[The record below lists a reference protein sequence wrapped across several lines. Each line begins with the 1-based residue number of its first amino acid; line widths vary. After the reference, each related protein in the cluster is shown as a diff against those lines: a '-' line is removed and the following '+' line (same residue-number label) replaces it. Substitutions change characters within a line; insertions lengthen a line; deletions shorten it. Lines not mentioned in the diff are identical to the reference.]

1 MVSSVYTVMLID
13 DEPWILARLRTI
25 VDWEA
30 LGFQIVCEAGDPASA
45 WEQLQALHP
54 DVVVMDI
61 RMPEYSGLDILQAA
75 RRRGVSAE
83 FLIVSGYDDFS
94 YARQAIAGGVFY
106 YFLKPVDA
114 QEFERELRRL
124 RTRLDGRA
132 PSSPA
137 APEEE
142 AVLTTPC
149 RRLNEILRYI
159 RENYQSP
166 LTLAV
171 LSKEFFLSPTYI
183 CDLFSQ
189 YTDFSFVQ
197 YLTETR
203 IRAAGKKLRETDRS
217 VSRIA
222 AEAGFRDYSYFSKV
236 FRQKTGMSPSEY
248 RRNR

>member
-1 MVSSVYTVMLID
+1 M
-13 DEPWILARLRTI
+13 
-25 VDWEA
+25 
-30 LGFQIVCEAGDPASA
+30 
-45 WEQLQALHP
+45 
-54 DVVVMDI
+54 
-61 RMPEYSGLDILQAA
+61 
-75 RRRGVSAE
+75 
-83 FLIVSGYDDFS
+83 
-94 YARQAIAGGVFY
+94 
-106 YFLKPVDA
+106 DA

>member
-1 MVSSVYTVMLID
+1 MLID

-106 YFLKPVDA
+106 
-114 QEFERELRRL
+114 
-124 RTRLDGRA
+124 
-132 PSSPA
+132 
-137 APEEE
+137 
-142 AVLTTPC
+142 
-149 RRLNEILRYI
+149 
-159 RENYQSP
+159 
-166 LTLAV
+166 
-171 LSKEFFLSPTYI
+171 
-183 CDLFSQ
+183 
-189 YTDFSFVQ
+189 
-197 YLTETR
+197 
-203 IRAAGKKLRETDRS
+203 
-217 VSRIA
+217 
-222 AEAGFRDYSYFSKV
+222 
-236 FRQKTGMSPSEY
+236 
-248 RRNR
+248 